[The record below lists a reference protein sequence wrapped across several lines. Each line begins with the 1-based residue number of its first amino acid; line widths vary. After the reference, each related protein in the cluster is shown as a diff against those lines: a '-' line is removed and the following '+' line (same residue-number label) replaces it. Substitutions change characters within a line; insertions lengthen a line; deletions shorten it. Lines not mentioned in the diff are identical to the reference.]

1 MTTDIRNFNGDLEI
15 GEEAERELKRI
26 ILAKDP
32 TAIVRKVDHASNGY
46 DLHLTHKVG
55 NEEIV
60 VRIEVKSLAGGYP
73 TGVIE
78 QWANDARTVRPHWMK
93 MGDTDRLY
101 FKNRK
106 ENMWYVYDAVEVA
119 DWIKSQP
126 ESNIRANNNC
136 KDDSGWILKFN
147 WGPTAE
153 AGYNKSYRMPGFIR
167 KFRGESR

>member
-1 MTTDIRNFNGDLEI
+1 MTTDIRAFDSDLEI
-15 GEEAERELKRI
+15 GEEAEKELKRI
-26 ILAKDP
+26 ILAKDR
-32 TAIVRKVDHASNGY
+32 TALVRKVDHIKNGY
-46 DLHLTHKVG
+46 DLHLTHMIG
-55 NEEIV
+55 SEAIE

-119 DWIKSQP
+119 NWIKEQP

-147 WGPTAE
+147 WEPSTNS
-153 AGYNKSYRMPGFIR
+153 GYNRSYRMPGFIR
-167 KFRGESR
+167 KFKGEQI